1 MSEANKKAVQDF
13 LNLAFNE
20 KRPEE
25 AAAVHLHPDYV
36 QHNPHAPS
44 GATAS
49 GRFLRDFVDQFPLLR
64 LAFKRVLADG
74 DYVIVHGH
82 MRLTPESRG
91 SAIVDIVRFEGD
103 RIIEHWDVVQD
114 IPEHSAND
122 NTMF

>member
-1 MSEANKKAVQDF
+1 MSDANKKTVLAF
-13 LNLAFNE
+13 LDLAFNE

-25 AAAVHLHPDYV
+25 AAVTHLHPDYV

-44 GATAS
+44 GAAAS
-49 GRFLRDFVDQFPLLR
+49 GRFLRGFVDQFPLLR
-64 LAFKRVLADG
+64 LDFKRVLADG
-74 DYVIVHGH
+74 DHVIVHCH